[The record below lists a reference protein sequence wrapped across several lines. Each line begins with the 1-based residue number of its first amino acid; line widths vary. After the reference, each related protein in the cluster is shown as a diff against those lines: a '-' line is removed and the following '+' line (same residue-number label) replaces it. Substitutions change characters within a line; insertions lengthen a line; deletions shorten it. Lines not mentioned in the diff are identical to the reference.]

1 MSNPV
6 MERVM
11 GQGGG
16 YGAGAVG
23 MPMTVQGTVN
33 KLFLMFALLCTSFGV
48 VFYQYMLGFMDK
60 VNLMMM
66 IGLIVGFVLAMVIC
80 FTRKAMNVLVPLYAF
95 SEGMF
100 LGGISAMFNV
110 QYPGIVAQ
118 AVILTFLALFAMLA
132 LYKVGAIRATEKFR
146 ATIFTATLAI
156 AIFYLVAFVLSFFHI
171 SVPVLYA
178 ANGFGIGFSLI
189 VCGIAALNLILDF
202 DFVERGATY
211 MMPKE
216 YEWYGAFG
224 LMVTLVWL
232 YLEIL
237 RLLAKVN
244 SRR

>member
-16 YGAGAVG
+16 AGAFIDG

-60 VNLMMM
+60 VLLMTTVGTVV
-66 IGLIVGFVLAMVIC
+66 GLVLALVIC
-80 FTRKAMNVLVPLYAF
+80 FTRKAMGVLVPLYAF
-95 SEGMF
+95 AEGMV
-100 LGGISAMFNV
+100 LGGVSAVFNAK
-110 QYPGIVAQ
+110 YPGIVSQ
-118 AVILTFLALFAMLA
+118 TVLLTFLALFVMLG
-132 LYKVGAIRATEKFR
+132 LYKIGAIKATDKFR
-146 ATIFTATLAI
+146 AVIMTATRSIFL
-156 AIFYLVAFVLSFFHI
+156 FYLVTAVLAFFNI

-178 ANGFGIGFSLI
+178 SNIFGIGFSAI

-202 DFVERGATY
+202 DFIERGS
-211 MMPKE
+211 MNMFPKE

-232 YLEIL
+232 YIEIL
-237 RLLAKVN
+237 NLLAKLN
-244 SRR
+244 RR